1 MQLAKI
7 LFTGSTCRPGK
18 KDFRD
23 PKVFWYEPQQKWVMA
38 VMLLVEKRAQFYTS
52 KNLKQWQ
59 LMSEFGPARDTTGIW
74 ECPD

>member
-1 MQLAKI
+1 
-7 LFTGSTCRPGK
+7 
-18 KDFRD
+18 
-23 PKVFWYEPQQKWVMA
+23 MA

-59 LMSEFGPARDTTGIW
+59 LMSEFGPARDSTGIW